1 MNDFSLAPQTGK
13 IIEAI
18 SMLDC
23 IKPFV
28 LVGGTALSLQLHA
41 RQSEDLDFMRWK
53 DGPNDTLDIGWP
65 NIKKQL
71 ETVGS
76 VTNTDILGF
85 DQALFVVEGVKVSF
99 YAAPRYRI
107 PTMHEISLFNNLR
120 IADIE
125 SIGVMKLETMSRR
138 SNFRDYYDIYSIMKQ
153 GCDIN
158 KIIPLALAHSEHR
171 LKTKGLISILTN
183 GDLFR
188 KDEKFARLKPV
199 YDVNSND
206 IENYI
211 KYKLQKNTLGES
223 EQKHSDIDCSNPE
236 SIKKVVN
243 AIVQRTKD
251 PSAKTFTK
259 EQSTIIEAFL
269 SLVPIEEKSN
279 TVKDLWQKAE
289 TILNNDGVNKRWQE
303 DAQEE
308 LVDLANGIKRDNSKG
323 IHL

>member
-18 SMLDC
+18 SKLDC

-53 DGPNDTLDIGWP
+53 DRPNDTLDIEWP
-65 NIKKQL
+65 KIKKQL

-107 PTMHEISLFNNLR
+107 PTMQEISLFNNLR
-120 IADIE
+120 IADVE
-125 SIGVMKLETMSRR
+125 SIGVMKLEAMSRR
-138 SNFRDYYDIYSIMKQ
+138 SNFRDYYDIYCIMKQ

-183 GDLFR
+183 GGLFR
-188 KDEKFARLKPV
+188 KDEKFARLNPV

-211 KYKLQKNTLGES
+211 KSMLRKEPLNES
-223 EQKHSDIDCSNPE
+223 FKEIDNNSTNKE
-236 SIKKVVN
+236 LETNAIA

-251 PSAKTFTK
+251 PSARSFTK

-269 SLVPIEEKSN
+269 SLVPIEEKN
-279 TVKDLWQKAE
+279 NAIKDVWQKAE
-289 TILNNDGVNKRWQE
+289 TILNTDGVNKRWQE
-303 DAQEE
+303 DAHEE
-308 LVDLANGIKRDNSKG
+308 LIDLGNGKKRGESNGYHK
-323 IHL
+323 